1 MLFQALFKCLKQ
13 KLDVP
18 SVGDLTVVRRRDDS
32 TKKTD
37 TIVGNVKTV
46 VKLGWKYIVL
56 REIITN
62 Q

>member
-1 MLFQALFKCLKQ
+1 MLLQALFKCLKQ
-13 KLDVP
+13 KFDVLII
-18 SVGDLTVVRRRDDS
+18 GDLTVVRRRDDS

>member
-1 MLFQALFKCLKQ
+1 M
-13 KLDVP
+13 
-18 SVGDLTVVRRRDDS
+18 VGDLTAVRRKDDS